1 MSQHQGKKAKM
12 EAFAALAQCYMKMDD
27 NSEAFNYLDQYQSL
41 TSDEKGKN
49 DHGMWGQKADAQKHM
64 ANLLWKKGDRAG
76 AIDKFKQ
83 FFEDAK
89 MDKNDKNRKVLDT
102 ARIAQALAKGT
113 HSMDTY
119 IETVSNSRENIYELV
134 ALKYQ
139 KDKK

>member
-1 MSQHQGKKAKM
+1 M

-27 NSEAFNYLDQYQSL
+27 DGEAMKYLEDYQNL
-41 TSDEKGKN
+41 TSEDKGKN
-49 DHGMWGQKADAQKHM
+49 DAALFGQKADAQKHM

-76 AIDKFKQ
+76 AIDKFRQ

-113 HSMDTY
+113 NSMDQY
-119 IETVSNSRENIYELV
+119 IEMVSNSRENIYDLV
-134 ALKYQ
+134 AWKYQ
-139 KDKK
+139 KDRK